1 MMSKMNC
8 CPGCPLHHPE
18 AQQLPDL
25 HSCVGS
31 LADELLATRA
41 AAESVRDY
49 LNRIIVKVDELM
61 DVLDEADWEFGGE
74 EGEA

>member
-1 MMSKMNC
+1 MSKMNC
-8 CPGCPLHHPE
+8 CPGCPLNKTPAPE
-18 AQQLPDL
+18 RPDL
-25 HSCVGS
+25 DACVGA

-61 DVLDEADWEFGGE
+61 NVLDEADWDFSGE
-74 EGEA
+74 ETTE